1 MTQQLWERGG
11 IMKGKKEDIMVPT
24 AQITEGISDNYLFHN
39 DLSSHDF
46 TNTNIPSLQ
55 GNMITVTV
63 TSLQNKDILTYFCR
77 SSWK

>member
-1 MTQQLWERGG
+1 MGKGGNHER
-11 IMKGKKEDIMVPT
+11 KKKDIMVPT

-55 GNMITVTV
+55 GNMITVT
-63 TSLQNKDILTYFCR
+63 SLQNKDILTYFCR
-77 SSWK
+77 SS